1 MVVEMFVKPSIR
13 RGIASAVC
21 GFFLLGACGGGSGD
35 ATTTTASTTNVPAA
49 PTDLVDCAAL
59 IGLESS
65 IDPALSSDFDSGQV
79 ARAID
84 YRAPEPSPFPPAVVR
99 RVCAKN

>member
-1 MVVEMFVKPSIR
+1 MALKTSVRKGVATFIL
-13 RGIASAVC
+13 GA
-21 GFFLLGACGGGSGD
+21 LLLSACGGGSGD
-35 ATTTTASTTNVPAA
+35 ATTTTGSTTTVPDA

-79 ARAID
+79 ARAMFDGLVD
-84 YRAPEPSPFPPAVVR
+84 YDTHF
-99 RVCAKN
+99 